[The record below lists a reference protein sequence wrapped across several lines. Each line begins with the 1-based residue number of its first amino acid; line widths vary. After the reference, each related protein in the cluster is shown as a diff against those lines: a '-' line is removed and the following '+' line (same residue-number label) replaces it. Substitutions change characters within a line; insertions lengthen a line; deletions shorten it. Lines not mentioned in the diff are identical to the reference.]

1 MRISDYLKEDMICL
15 NLKATGKEEAIR
27 ELGNF
32 IRKAEEITNYEIFL
46 KDVLER
52 EKLTST
58 GIGEGVA
65 IPHAR
70 TDAVSGFVIAFGKS
84 EKGVEFDSLDGKKAR
99 LLFLMGTPKT
109 AGLDEYLVLLAHLT
123 RLLKGES
130 FRESLLK
137 AKSPAEIID
146 IFRNFEK

>member
-1 MRISDYLKEDMICL
+1 MRISDYLREDMICL
-15 NLKATGKEEAIR
+15 HLKATGKEEAIR
-27 ELGNF
+27 ELGSF
-32 IRKAEEITNYEIFL
+32 IRKAKEISNYEMFY

-52 EKLTST
+52 EKLTTT
-58 GIGEGVA
+58 GIGEEVA

-84 EKGVEFDSLDGKKAR
+84 EKGVEFGSLDGKKAR

-123 RLLKGES
+123 RLLKQQS

-137 AKSPAEIID
+137 AGSPAEIID

>member
-27 ELGNF
+27 ELGSF
-32 IRKAEEITNYEIFL
+32 IGKAEEITNYEMFL

-52 EKLTST
+52 EKLTTT
-58 GIGEGVA
+58 GIGDEVA

-70 TDAVSGFVIAFGKS
+70 TDAVTGFVIAFGKS
-84 EKGVEFDSLDGKKAR
+84 ELGVAFDSIDGKKAR

-123 RLLKGES
+123 RLLKEES
-130 FRESLLK
+130 FRESLLE
-137 AKSPAEIID
+137 AGSPAEIIE
-146 IFRNFEK
+146 IFKNFEK

>member
-15 NLKATGKEEAIR
+15 NLKATGKEEAIS
-27 ELGNF
+27 ELGSF
-32 IRKAEEITNYEIFL
+32 IRKAKEITNYEMFL

-52 EKLTST
+52 EKLTTT
-58 GIGEGVA
+58 GIGDGVA

-70 TDAVSGFVIAFGKS
+70 TDAVTGFVIAFGKS
-84 EKGVEFDSLDGKKAR
+84 EKGVEFDSLDGKRAR

-123 RLLKGES
+123 RLLKQQS
-130 FRESLLK
+130 FREALLK
-137 AKSPAEIID
+137 AQSPAEITE
-146 IFRNFEK
+146 IFKNFEK

>member
-15 NLKATGKEEAIR
+15 ELKATGKEEAIR
-27 ELGNF
+27 ELGSV
-32 IRKAEEITNYEIFL
+32 IRKAKEITNYEMFH

-52 EKLTST
+52 EKLTTT
-58 GIGEGVA
+58 GIGDDVA

-70 TDAVSGFVIAFGKS
+70 TDAVTGFVIAFGKS
-84 EKGVEFDSLDGKKAR
+84 EKGVEFDSLDGKRAR

-123 RLLKGES
+123 RLLKQQS
-130 FRESLLK
+130 FREALLK
-137 AKSPAEIID
+137 AQSPAEIIE
-146 IFRNFEK
+146 IFKNFEK

>member
-1 MRISDYLKEDMICL
+1 MRISDYLKEEMVCL
-15 NLKATGKEEAIR
+15 NLKATGKEKAIR
-27 ELGNF
+27 ELGSF
-32 IRKAEEITNYEIFL
+32 IRKAKEISNYEMFL

-52 EKLTST
+52 EKLTTT
-58 GIGEGVA
+58 GIGDEVA

-70 TDAVSGFVIAFGKS
+70 TDTVTGFVIAFGRS
-84 EKGVEFDSLDGKKAR
+84 ENGVEFDSLDHKKAK
-99 LLFLMGTPKT
+99 LIFLMGTPKT

-137 AKSPAEIID
+137 AKNPAEIID